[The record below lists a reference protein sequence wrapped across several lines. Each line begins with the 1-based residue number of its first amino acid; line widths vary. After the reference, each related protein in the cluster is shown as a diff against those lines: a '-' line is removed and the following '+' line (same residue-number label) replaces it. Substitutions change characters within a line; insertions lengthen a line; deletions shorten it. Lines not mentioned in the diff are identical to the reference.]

1 MLQGWRSLVKRG
13 GLKIR
18 WLRPAGVQ
26 KSVEQIS
33 SPAHLIWAIN
43 MAKSRKNNAK
53 RSGQGPK
60 SRKQAGKAAR
70 PSKAATA
77 AKAKMA
83 QKYKKAKI
91 KDKVMFEIPHYP
103 QTEDFTSSAAC
114 ALMVLKYINKNMPL
128 KKEQEYD
135 IWQEAVNGSVW
146 HGSKYGLAY
155 ALAKRGADVCIV
167 SNTKDEGYD
176 KKLAVY
182 ENINLD
188 TLTAS
193 YNEIKAKSEAQN
205 VEEDHGVV
213 TINTIKKALSSSH
226 IPIVLI
232 DANTINPYMESSPHW
247 VVVKGYDK
255 DAFYINDPYSDNTMT
270 LDPEIFKSSLGFDAN
285 YHMVMIDSRK
295 FRGR

>member
-1 MLQGWRSLVKRG
+1 
-13 GLKIR
+13 
-18 WLRPAGVQ
+18 
-26 KSVEQIS
+26 
-33 SPAHLIWAIN
+33 
-43 MAKSRKNNAK
+43 MAKQNKGKKNSNKNSRA
-53 RSGQGPK
+53 R
-60 SRKQAGKAAR
+60 KAAR
-70 PSKAATA
+70 KKAGKPQGRRPLRSAV
-77 AKAKMA
+77 
-83 QKYKKAKI
+83 QKNKISTKFKSAKI
-91 KDKVMFEIPHYP
+91 KEKVMFDIPHYP

-114 ALMVLKYINKNMPL
+114 AMMVLKFINPNFPF

-155 ALAKRGADVCIV
+155 ALAKRGASVLII

-176 KKLAVY
+176 RKLAVY

-193 YNEIKAKSEAQN
+193 YNEIKQKSEAEN
-205 VEEDHGVV
+205 VAEEHN
-213 TINTIKKALSSSH
+213 TISINVIKKALSSSN

-255 DAFYINDPYSDNTMT
+255 DAFYINDPYSDNTIT
-270 LDPEIFKSSLGFDAN
+270 LDPEIFKSSLGFDNN
-285 YHMVMIDSRK
+285 YHMIVTDSKALGASRK
-295 FRGR
+295 KRR